1 MKSGKASSEAPATVA
16 EELAAIDTSVLDELL
31 ERRSEEMRIR
41 EYRERA
47 NAMKDDVDPLVWQ
60 RVIGDYSRR
69 LATVEAQS
77 KPLKARGRQEYAKL
91 RVLIDRVTKEQKAA
105 QIAKS
110 ELEFRHAVGELD
122 NETLADRMGEPAAII
137 ARCDDELAA
146 IGELKTRFIDAFG
159 SEAELEAPAPPEAA
173 PKAAAPASVPVP
185 APEPAGPETSQV
197 PRPVDDG
204 GETNQIPAPA
214 LDVQADAT
222 ILAPASD
229 LPADATILAPTSDLP
244 ADATVLA
251 PMPVN
256 GAAGDDAGA
265 TILQAPADSGEE
277 HTFLLPA
284 AALLIEG
291 NGTSS
296 EYRLAA
302 VNYLGRSD
310 DNHLQLARPGVSR
323 RHAVIMAAS
332 GGFVIQDLGSQNG
345 VFVNG
350 ERVTEHPLKD
360 GEQVVIGDSVMTFR
374 MPWPQSR
381 RADSPTR
388 ATKA

>member
-1 MKSGKASSEAPATVA
+1 MAMKSGKTSSEPSATVA
-16 EELAAIDTSVLDELL
+16 EELAAIDTSVLDDLL
-31 ERRSEEMRIR
+31 ERRGEETRIR

-60 RVIGDYSRR
+60 RVAGDYSRR
-69 LATVEAQS
+69 LATVEAQA

-122 NETLADRMGEPAAII
+122 NDTLADRMGEPAAII

-146 IGELKTRFIDAFG
+146 IGELKSRFVEAFG
-159 SEAELEAPAPPEAA
+159 TEADLEAPAPPEAA
-173 PKAAAPASVPVP
+173 AKAAAAPA
-185 APEPAGPETSQV
+185 APETIVQPAGES
-197 PRPVDDG
+197 
-204 GETNQIPAPA
+204 GETNQIVAPA
-214 LDVQADAT
+214 LDVPADAT
-222 ILAPASD
+222 IIASASD
-229 LPADATILAPTSDLP
+229 LPADV
-244 ADATVLA
+244 TVLA
-251 PMPVN
+251 PMPGN
-256 GAAGDDAGA
+256 GEAAAEADDAGA
-265 TILQAPADSGEE
+265 TMLHTPADSGEE

-291 NGTSS
+291 GGAPN

-350 ERVTEHPLKD
+350 ERVSEHPLKD

-374 MPWPQSR
+374 MPWPQQSSR
-381 RADSPTR
+381 KGDSRARATR
-388 ATKA
+388 A